1 MLEKAAA
8 IKRFEYTQFG
18 SQLKKQ
24 PDIAKKKKK
33 KNNIKDKTRFYEFNK
48 KNCSK
53 NLASKSKNKTQQT

>member
-24 PDIAKKKKK
+24 PDIAKKK

>member
-1 MLEKAAA
+1 MLENAAA
-8 IKRFEYTQFG
+8 IKRFEYSQFG

-24 PDIAKKKKK
+24 LEIEKKK